1 MKIFNLKIVISVFM
15 LVLASLACAAPDV
28 NALLNPLPSDD
39 FSSDSSGWGTG
50 TDTYSSVEYLNDGLT
65 FLVFEPFYV
74 TWSNPN
80 PEVYENTHLE
90 VSVTNQSSDPEAMF
104 GFVCNEAGTT
114 NNFYYVGASADGYY
128 AFIKASIAA
137 KDVYLKEGNSTVI
150 SASNGSLRLGL
161 DCGNGSMTL
170 YANGQMIDSV
180 SDSSY
185 PSGSVGLFA
194 ASDEQSSGTIVIFDD
209 FAMTKLGE

>member
-28 NALLNPLPSDD
+28 NSLLNPLPNDD
-39 FSSDSSGWGTG
+39 FSDSSTGWGTG
-50 TDTYSSVEYLNDGLT
+50 TDASSSVEYTNDGLT
-65 FLVFEPFYV
+65 FMVFQSFYV
-74 TWSNPN
+74 TWSTPDTT
-80 PEVYENTHLE
+80 VYENTHME
-90 VSVTNQSSDPEAMF
+90 VNISNQGSDPNAMF
-104 GFVCNEAGTT
+104 GFVCNEQGTT
-114 NNFYYVGASADGYY
+114 NAFYYVGVSPSGYY
-128 AFIKASIAA
+128 AFIKSSVASD
-137 KDVYLKEGNSTVI
+137 DVYLKEGNSAAV

>member
-1 MKIFNLKIVISVFM
+1 MNKISLRVFASVLV
-15 LVLASLACAAPDV
+15 LVLATLACATPDI

-39 FSSDSSGWGTG
+39 FSSDASGWGTG
-50 TDTYSSVEYLNDGLT
+50 TDTYSSVEYLNGGLT

-74 TWSNPN
+74 TWSTPN

-114 NNFYYVGASADGYY
+114 NNFYYVGVSADGYY
-128 AFIKASIAA
+128 GFIKSSIAA
-137 KDVYLKEGNSTVI
+137 DDVYLKEGNSAVI
-150 SASNGSLRLGL
+150 SGSGNSLRLGL
-161 DCGNGSMTL
+161 DCSNGSMAL
-170 YANGQMIDSV
+170 YVNGQLIDSV

-185 PSGSVGLFA
+185 PNGSVGLFA
-194 ASDEQSSGTIVIFDD
+194 ASDDQNTGAAVIFDD
-209 FAMTKLGE
+209 FAMTKIGE